1 MPRMYTTPDEARTD
15 LYLAGA
21 VYLFGDLILRIFL
34 GLVPLDR
41 IRFVGPVIVA
51 LLPLVTTILVPY
63 LLIRYRKERLAD
75 YGLTKPSPL
84 FLRGLFI
91 GAPLVVAAVVTGWL
105 AGAGPGG
112 GLPVFGVVMQ
122 GALLLFVRRI
132 TFVFGLVLLCVYAT
146 VKARDA
152 FRSDPRYLPT
162 GVLEIGRVLAVVSVV
177 TSGLLILSTVLGGQS
192 IIVRSTLLLFPLAV
206 AASVYLAYRELAGR
220 QLTSRAILLT
230 PTVILALGA
239 FTLRLDAFEFTYG
252 LWRAAY
258 LAGIGLIVGALIE
271 SQRSAWGALGLA
283 TVVALLT
290 YL

>member
-21 VYLFGDLILRIFL
+21 VYLFGDLILRIVL

-84 FLRGLFI
+84 FLRGLLI
-91 GAPLVVAAVVTGWL
+91 GVPLVVAALVTGWL

-112 GLPVFGVVMQ
+112 GLPIFGVVQ

-162 GVLEIGRVLAVVSVV
+162 GVLEIGRILAVVSAV
-177 TSGLLILSTVLGGQS
+177 TSALLILSTVLGGQS
-192 IIVRSTLLLFPLAV
+192 LVVRSTLLLFPLAV
-206 AASVYLAYRELAGR
+206 AGSAYLAYRELAGR

-239 FTLRLDAFEFTYG
+239 FAFRLDAFEFTYG

-258 LAGIGLIVGALIE
+258 LAGIGLIVGALVE

-283 TVVALLT
+283 TLVALLT

>member
-1 MPRMYTTPDEARTD
+1 MPRMYTTPDEARSD

-34 GLVPLDR
+34 GLVPLDQ

-51 LLPLVTTILVPY
+51 LLPLATTILVPY

-75 YGLTKPSPL
+75 YGLTRLSPL
-84 FLRGLFI
+84 FLRGVLI
-91 GAPLVVAAVVTGWL
+91 GAPLLVAAVVTGWL

-112 GLPVFGVVMQ
+112 GLPVLGVALE
-122 GALLLFVRRI
+122 GSLLLFVRRI
-132 TFVFGLVLLCVYAT
+132 TFVFGLVLLCIYAT

-152 FRSDPRYLPT
+152 FRSDPRYLPAA
-162 GVLEIGRVLAVVSVV
+162 VLEIGRILAVVSAV
-177 TSGLLILSTVLGGQS
+177 TSALLILSTVLGGQS
-192 IIVRSTLLLFPLAV
+192 LVVRSTLLLFPLAV
-206 AASVYLAYRELAGR
+206 AGSGYLAYRDLAGR

-230 PTVILALGA
+230 PTVVLALGA
-239 FTLRLDAFEFTYG
+239 FILSFDAYEFTYG

-258 LAGIGLIVGALIE
+258 LAGIGLIVGALVE

-283 TVVALLT
+283 TLVALLT